1 MTWHTAQI
9 GVSLESGFCF
19 AVKASIS
26 SVVTHS
32 SSRFDLGK
40 LEIDDLGHIVSEE
53 ELTFENLFMKCI
65 NDRMPPLLPEH
76 VEWLLKHEKTFTT
89 TADVESVADL
99 YKRFFDDVSSSVE
112 ELTCGT

>member
-1 MTWHTAQI
+1 MT
-9 GVSLESGFCF
+9 
-19 AVKASIS
+19 
-26 SVVTHS
+26 SVN
-32 SSRFDLGK
+32 
-40 LEIDDLGHIVSEE
+40 IVSEE
-53 ELTFENLFMKCI
+53 ELDFQDVATKCI
-65 NDRMPPLLPEH
+65 NDRMPPLLPEK